1 MLVVT
6 ERAIVFLK
14 IRLRYA
20 RSIVMYGL
28 PQSPDTLSAYLAN
41 MLDSANWQPVLNM
54 KVNSIKMNKEM
65 TDEEKLEN
73 TREIL
78 REKHREKSLVGLFDN
93 YDQLV
98 LERFVGTHLFKSIL
112 ENQAKDAFGFK

>member
-1 MLVVT
+1 MYEVGTRPILVIT

-20 RSIVMYGL
+20 RSIIMYGL
-28 PQSPDTLSAYLAN
+28 PSSKDTLTSYLAN
-41 MLDSANWQPVLNM
+41 LLDSANWQPVLNM
-54 KVNSIKMNKEM
+54 KINSIRMNKEM
-65 TDEEKLEN
+65 TDDEKRDN

-93 YDQLV
+93 YDQLI
-98 LERFVGTHLFKSIL
+98 LERFVGTNIHKNIL
-112 ENQAKDAFGFK
+112 DN